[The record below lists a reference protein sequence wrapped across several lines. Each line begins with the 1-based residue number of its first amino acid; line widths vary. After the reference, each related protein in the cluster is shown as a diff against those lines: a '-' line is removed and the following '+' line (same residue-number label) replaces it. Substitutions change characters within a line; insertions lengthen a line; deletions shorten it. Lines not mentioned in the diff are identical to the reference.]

1 MEMGVKGG
9 AAVVLR
15 RALTGVVAVVS
26 LLGWATSASASV
38 SFQPVPGS
46 PFSIQVNP
54 ARNPYAE
61 AFTVGD
67 FNGDGRTDVVS
78 ANTHPNECLSILLG
92 KGGGALELARV
103 YDGYATPQLCDSTSG
118 HQAVASADLNGD
130 GKLDLVDASRSG
142 VTIDMGNGDGSF
154 TLKGSTGAPE
164 STEDVVLADLNG
176 DGKLDLVEAGHGQD
190 LTWKNVEL
198 VGAELGNGDGTFQA
212 PVDQTVDNGSQTP
225 AIGVADFT
233 GDRIPDVIVATT
245 GERPATGKLLLL
257 AGHGDGT
264 FAAPVQISA
273 NGGTTL
279 AVADFNGDGH
289 PDAAVGEK
297 AEWSVASPAVRI
309 YLGDGKG
316 SFSEAVSPLVL
327 AVEQNGASVAASDL
341 DGDGKVDL
349 AVALPGEEPST
360 GERITTVSVLAGN
373 GDGSFQ
379 AARSFDAGVEAE
391 RVAVADLTGDA
402 HPELIVG
409 GQVVSETEFHGLVAV
424 LGNVAATP
432 PHAATGAATAI
443 TTDAAVLSGSVN
455 PQGESTSYR
464 FEYGSTS
471 SYGSSTP
478 AQTVGADSS
487 DHVVSTAIAG
497 LQPYTTYHFR
507 ILASSGAGTVYGE
520 DLTFTTAALK
530 AEAQTGPP
538 GGVTRTGATLTGT
551 VNPNGAPLTYH
562 FDYGTTTSYGS
573 STAEQSAGSGSGQT
587 GASTTI
593 GGLAAGTVY
602 HYRIVA
608 HGPAG
613 TIVGYDQAFYTP
625 VSEPQ
630 PAEVYTT
637 FVKSLRLSSHTVLQR
652 YLDLALTCTD
662 DCYAS
667 VERLS
672 LELVPAN
679 ASHRLEDLHS
689 IVTSIEVKA
698 AAQLAAGHAGK
709 LRVSLTPEVEGWI
722 ADVLRH
728 GGQVRLTPS
737 LTVIDPHGARYDAL
751 EVQLH
756 EPGSGN
762 VVTAKAPHRGH
773 SASAVNEAY
782 VAVKEAGTREH
793 PRPHRWQITL
803 SGRQTTTWHY
813 NADKAEEG
821 CEVIAHGSGSQTIK
835 FTGTETASG
844 YIWMSNLGVPL
855 LTRLDRRVPFD
866 VPLELAI
873 NRQGS
878 VTSGVAKFTSKCA
891 VVTGGDGHSATPDCG
906 ERHASAVGE
915 LGWLGVKDLHASE
928 DTDRGLL
935 GDGGLYQDCPFSGSG
950 LGDLYLHPA
959 DDESFPPDLVLTK
972 TAHRKISE
980 FLHGKYHESLYGGTG
995 YADTEVIW
1003 NVTMLRV
1010 DCPTAAGPGGLH
1022 AVCIDDKQK
1031 EEAAKEASEYKK
1043 AEEYAANGIKATCKA
1058 SSVENVKETGGACL
1072 VMTIKDG
1079 YDSHMQG
1086 KDEEI
1091 ADDPPDPRFRR
1102 VARARL
1108 ASLKLPSSMPAAV
1121 RKLLANEQ
1129 RAAALAGVLATTINR
1144 ANSALAANDA
1154 RALRRQDR
1162 AALADARRL
1171 ASLFGAQPKLL
1182 ERARRALLAF
1192 VPSSQRQLAG
1202 LLGTPADVKAARSM
1216 AALMKS
1222 FARQRL

>member
-1 MEMGVKGG
+1 MERAVKGG
-9 AAVVLR
+9 AGIVLR
-15 RALTGVVAVVS
+15 RVLAGVIAVVS
-26 LLGWATSASASV
+26 LLGCATSASASV

-67 FNGDGRTDVVS
+67 FNGDGRIDVVS
-78 ANTHPNECLSILLG
+78 ANTHPNECLSVLLG
-92 KGGGALELARV
+92 KGAGALELAHV
-103 YDGYATPQLCDSTSG
+103 YDGYATPQLCDSTTG

-142 VTIDMGNGDGSF
+142 VVVDTGNGDGSF

-164 STEDVVLADLNG
+164 STEGVVLADLNG
-176 DGKLDLVEAGHGQD
+176 DGKLDLVEAGHGQNAS
-190 LTWKNVEL
+190 WESIEFVN
-198 VGAELGNGDGTFQA
+198 AELGNGDATFQA
-212 PVDQTVDNGSQTP
+212 PVGQTVDKGYQTP

-233 GDRIPDVIVATT
+233 GDGIPDAIVATS

-257 AGHGDGT
+257 AGKGDGT
-264 FAAPVQISA
+264 FAAPVQIAA

-279 AVADFNGDGH
+279 AVADFNGDNH
-289 PDAAVGEK
+289 PDVAVGEK
-297 AEWSVASPAVRI
+297 TEWSVASPAVRI
-309 YLGDGKG
+309 YLGDGNG
-316 SFSEAVSPLVL
+316 GFSEANSPLVL
-327 AVEQNGASVAASDL
+327 AVEQSGAAVAASDV

-349 AVALPGEEPST
+349 VVALPGEEPSS
-360 GERITTVSVLAGN
+360 GERIKTVSVLPGN

-379 AARSFDAGVEAE
+379 AARAFDAGVEAE

-424 LGNVAATP
+424 LGNVAAAP
-432 PHAATGAATAI
+432 PHAATAAATAI
-443 TTDAAVLSGSVN
+443 ATDAAVLTGTVN

-464 FEYGSTS
+464 FEYGPTS

-478 AQTVGADSS
+478 EQTVGADSS
-487 DHVVSTAIAG
+487 DHVVSAPISG
-497 LQPYTTYHFR
+497 LAPYTTYHFR
-507 ILASSGAGTVYGE
+507 IVASSGAGTVYGE

-538 GGVTRTGATLTGT
+538 SGVTRTGATLTGT
-551 VNPNGAPLTYH
+551 VNPNGAPLAYH

-573 STAEQSAGSGSGQT
+573 STTEQSAGSGSGQA

-593 GGLAAGTVY
+593 GGLSAGTVY

-613 TIVGYDQAFYTP
+613 TIIGGDRAFYTP

-630 PAEVYTT
+630 PAESYTT
-637 FVKSLRLSSHTVLQR
+637 FQKSLRLSSDTVLQR
-652 YLDLALTCTD
+652 YLDVMLTCTD
-662 DCYAS
+662 DCYAT
-667 VERLS
+667 VDRLS
-672 LELVPAN
+672 LELIPA
-679 ASHRLEDLHS
+679 SSTRRLEGLQS
-689 IVTSIEVKA
+689 VGSSVEVKA
-698 AAQLAAGHAGK
+698 TARLAAGHAGK
-709 LRVSLTPEVEGWI
+709 LHVPLAPEVEGWI

-737 LTVIDPHGARYDAL
+737 FTVIDPHGASYDAL
-751 EVQLH
+751 DVQLH
-756 EPGSGN
+756 EPGAGK
-762 VVTAKAPHRGH
+762 VPGAKAPHRGH
-773 SASAVNEAY
+773 AASAVNEAY
-782 VAVKEAGTREH
+782 VAVKEAGAREH
-793 PRPHRWQITL
+793 PRPHRWQIAL

-821 CEVIAHGSGSQTIK
+821 CEVIAHGSGSQTIE
-835 FTGTETASG
+835 FTGTETVSG

-855 LTRLDRRVPFD
+855 LTTLDGRVPFD
-866 VPLELAI
+866 VPLELTI

-878 VTSGVAKFTSKCA
+878 VTSGIAKFTSKCA
-891 VVTGGDGHSATPDCG
+891 VATGGDGHSATPDCG

-928 DTDRGLL
+928 DTDTGLL

-959 DDESFPPDLVLTK
+959 DDESFPADLVLTK

-980 FLHGKYHESLYGGTG
+980 FLHGSYHESLYGGTG

-1010 DCPTAAGPGGLH
+1010 DCPTGAGPGGLR

-1058 SSVENVKETGGACL
+1058 TSVDNVKETGGACL
-1072 VMTIKDG
+1072 VMAIKDG

-1086 KDEEI
+1086 KDEAI

-1102 VARARL
+1102 VIRAHV
-1108 ASLKLPSSMPAAV
+1108 ASLKLPSSTPGPV
-1121 RKLLANEQ
+1121 RKLLADEQ
-1129 RAAALAGVLATTINR
+1129 RATALSGVLATTINR
-1144 ANSALAANDA
+1144 ANSALAAGDA
-1154 RALRRQDR
+1154 SALRRQDR

-1171 ASLFGAQPKLL
+1171 AKLFGAQPKLMK
-1182 ERARRALLAF
+1182 RARRALLAV
-1192 VPSSQRQLAG
+1192 VPASQRALAD
-1202 LLGTPADVKAARSM
+1202 LLDTPADVKTARSM